1 MKARQFTLGLM
12 LSALMGGSMAI
23 GGYKLLEEDNQAQ
36 QQQLQNANV
45 RYSSLM
51 RDSDV
56 KVPAGL
62 NFVAAAQSVTPAVVH
77 VMTEYSPRTASRSR
91 QNEMLDPFL
100 RDFFGDE
107 FGGGDYHQQPGGPQ
121 VGSGS
126 GVIIASNGY
135 IVTNNHVIDKADKI
149 EVVLEDKRKLKAT
162 LVGTDPSTDIALLKV
177 DGDNLPTV
185 RYGNSDNI
193 KVGEWVLAV
202 GNPFNLN
209 STVTAGIISAKGRSV
224 GIVQD
229 VDAQGFNRGIES
241 FLQTDAVVNPGNSG
255 GALVNLNGD
264 LVGINTAIASRRGSF
279 EGYSFAVPSSIVSK
293 VVDDLLKH
301 GEVQRAFLGVHMREV
316 DASLAKEKKIKN
328 LSGVYIID
336 FSENSAAKAAGL
348 EKGDIITQVNDVPVN
363 TSAQL
368 QEQVA
373 RYRPGDKIK
382 VTYLRGDE
390 VKTST
395 TVLRNRMG
403 DTKVV
408 KREEAKAITFSGA
421 KFEPLTK
428 EEMSKLN
435 LPGGAKVSSIR
446 SSEFKNTG
454 IEDGFIITRID
465 KNRVEKPQDVERLL
479 KNAGDEGVL
488 LEGIYPDGRRAYYP
502 IGRR

>member
-62 NFVAAAQSVTPAVVH
+62 NFVAAAHSVTPAVVH

-91 QNEMLDPFL
+91 QNETLDPFL

-107 FGGGDYHQQPGGPQ
+107 FGGRDYHQQPGPQ
-121 VGSGS
+121 MGSGS

-149 EVVLEDKRKLKAT
+149 EVVLEDKRKLQAT

-177 DGDNLPTV
+177 DATNLPTV

-229 VDAQGFNRGIES
+229 VDAQGNNRGIES

-293 VVDDLLKH
+293 VVDDLLKY
-301 GEVQRAFLGVHMREV
+301 GEVQRAFLGVTMREV
-316 DASLAKEKKIKN
+316 DATLAKEKKIKN
-328 LSGVYIID
+328 INGVYIIG

-348 EKGDIITQVNDVPVN
+348 EEGDVITRVNDVPIN

-373 RYRPGDKIK
+373 RYRPGDRIK
-382 VTYLRGDE
+382 VTYMRGDDE
-390 VKTST
+390 NTLN
-395 TVLRNRMG
+395 TVLRNRLG

-428 EEMSKLN
+428 EEMSKLD
-435 LPGGAKVSSIR
+435 LSGGAKVSSIR

>member
-1 MKARQFTLGLM
+1 
-12 LSALMGGSMAI
+12 MAI

-107 FGGGDYHQQPGGPQ
+107 FGGRDYHQQPGPQ
-121 VGSGS
+121 MGSGS

-149 EVVLEDKRKLKAT
+149 EVVLEDKRKLQAS

-177 DGDNLPTV
+177 DATNLPTV

-229 VDAQGFNRGIES
+229 VDAQGNNRGIES

-293 VVDDLLKH
+293 VVDDLLKY
-301 GEVQRAFLGVHMREV
+301 GEVQRAFLGVTMREV
-316 DASLAKEKKIKN
+316 DATLAKEKKIKN
-328 LSGVYIID
+328 ISGVYIID

-348 EKGDIITQVNDVPVN
+348 EEGDVITKVNDVPVN

-382 VTYLRGDE
+382 VTYMRGNDE
-390 VKTST
+390 KTLT
-395 TVLRNRMG
+395 TVLRNRLG

-421 KFEPLTK
+421 KFAPLTK
-428 EEMSKLN
+428 EEMSKLD
-435 LPGGAKVSSIR
+435 LTGGAKVSSIR

>member
-12 LSALMGGSMAI
+12 LSALMGGSVAI

-36 QQQLQNANV
+36 QEQIKNTNV

-51 RDSDV
+51 HDSDV
-56 KVPAGL
+56 KVPEGL
-62 NFVAAAQSVTPAVVH
+62 NFVTAAHAVTPAVVH
-77 VMTEYSPRTASRSR
+77 VMTEYGSRTANRSSR
-91 QNEMLDPFL
+91 QQELLDPFL

-107 FGGGDYHQQPGGPQ
+107 FGGGFQEPRGPQ
-121 VGSGS
+121 MGSGS

-149 EVVLEDKRKLKAT
+149 EVVLEDKRKLEAT

-177 DGDNLPTV
+177 NANNLPTV
-185 RYGNSDNI
+185 RYGNSD
-193 KVGEWVLAV
+193 KLQVGEWVLAV

-229 VDAQGFNRGIES
+229 VDAEGFNRGIES

-301 GEVQRAFLGVHMREV
+301 GEVQRAFLGVSMREV
-316 DASLAKEKKIKN
+316 DATLAKEKNIKKLN
-328 LSGVYIID
+328 GVYIESLTD
-336 FSENSAAKAAGL
+336 NSAAAAAGL
-348 EKGDIITQVNDVPVN
+348 EKGDVITHINDVPVN
-363 TSAQL
+363 TAAQL

-373 RYRPGDKIK
+373 RYRPGDKIQ
-382 VTYLRGDE
+382 VSFVRGDN
-390 VKTST
+390 VKNVTAT
-395 TVLRNRMG
+395 LRNRMG
-403 DTKVV
+403 DTNLV
-408 KREEAKAITFSGA
+408 KREEAKAISYSGA

-428 EEMSKLN
+428 QEMTKLN
-435 LPGGAKVSSIR
+435 LSGGAKITSIR

-454 IEDGFIITRID
+454 IEEGFIITRID
-465 KNRVEKPQDVERLL
+465 KNKVEKPQDVERLL

>member
-23 GGYKLLEEDNQAQ
+23 GGYKLLEEDKQAQ
-36 QQQLQNANV
+36 QQQLQNSNV

-51 RDSDV
+51 RDSEV

-62 NFVAAAQSVTPAVVH
+62 NFVTAAEAVTPAVVH
-77 VMTEYSPRTASRSR
+77 VMTEYGPRTANRSR
-91 QNEMLDPFL
+91 QGEMLDPFL
-100 RDFFGDE
+100 RDFFGEE
-107 FGGGDYHQQPGGPQ
+107 FGEGYHQQPQGPQ
-121 VGSGS
+121 MGSGS

-149 EVVLEDKRKLKAT
+149 EVVLDDKRKLEAT

-177 DGDNLPTV
+177 NANNLPTV

-229 VDAQGFNRGIES
+229 VDAQGNNRGIES

-279 EGYSFAVPSSIVSK
+279 EGYSFAVPSAIVSK

-301 GEVQRAFLGVHMREV
+301 GEVQRAFLGVSMREV
-316 DASLAKEKKIKN
+316 DAALAKEKKIRN
-328 LSGVYIID
+328 LSGVYIVELT
-336 FSENSAAKAAGL
+336 ENSAAKSAGL
-348 EKGDIITQVNDVPVN
+348 EEGDVITHINGKAVN

-373 RYRPGDKIK
+373 RYRPGDQIK
-382 VTYLRGDE
+382 VSFVRGDD
-390 VKTST
+390 VKTVSAT
-395 TVLRNRMG
+395 LRNRMG
-403 DTKVV
+403 DTNVV
-408 KREEAKAITFSGA
+408 KREVAKAITYSGA
-421 KFEPLTK
+421 KIEPLSK
-428 EEMSKLN
+428 QEMNKLN
-435 LPGGAKVSSIR
+435 LAGGAKISSIR

-465 KNRVEKPQDVERLL
+465 KNKVEKPQDVERLL
-479 KNAGDEGVL
+479 KNAGEEGVL

>member
-1 MKARQFTLGLM
+1 
-12 LSALMGGSMAI
+12 MAI
-23 GGYKLLEEDNQAQ
+23 GGYKLLEEDKQAQ

-51 RDSDV
+51 HDSEV
-56 KVPAGL
+56 KVPDGL
-62 NFVAAAQSVTPAVVH
+62 NFVAAAQAVTPAVVH
-77 VMTEYSPRTASRSR
+77 VTTEYGPRTASRSR

-107 FGGGDYHQQPGGPQ
+107 FGEGYHQQPQGPQ
-121 VGSGS
+121 MGSGS

-149 EVVLEDKRKLKAT
+149 EVILEDKRKLEAT

-177 DGDNLPTV
+177 NANNLPTV

-229 VDAQGFNRGIES
+229 VDAQGYNRGIES

-301 GEVQRAFLGVHMREV
+301 GEVQRAFLGVSMREV

-328 LSGVYIID
+328 LSGVYIVE

-348 EKGDIITQVNDVPVN
+348 DEGDVITHINGKAVN

-373 RYRPGDKIK
+373 RYRPGDEIK
-382 VTYLRGDE
+382 VSFVRGED
-390 VKTST
+390 VKTVT
-395 TVLRNRMG
+395 ATLRNRMG
-403 DTKVV
+403 DTNLV
-408 KREEAKAITFSGA
+408 KREVAKAITFSGA
-421 KFEPLTK
+421 KLEPLTK
-428 EEMSKLN
+428 QEMNKLN
-435 LPGGAKVSSIR
+435 LPGGAKISSIR

-465 KNRVEKPQDVERLL
+465 KNKVEKPQDVERLL
-479 KNAGDEGVL
+479 KNADEEGVL

>member
-1 MKARQFTLGLM
+1 M

-23 GGYKLLEEDNQAQ
+23 GGYKLLEEDNQAKQ
-36 QQQLQNANV
+36 EQLQNANV

-56 KVPAGL
+56 KVPEGL
-62 NFVAAAQSVTPAVVH
+62 NFVTAAHAVTPAVVH
-77 VMTEYSPRTASRSR
+77 VMTEYGSQATSRSR

-107 FGGGDYHQQPGGPQ
+107 FGGGGHPQQQGPQ
-121 VGSGS
+121 MGSGS

-149 EVVLEDKRKLKAT
+149 EVVLEDKRKLEAT

-177 DGDNLPTV
+177 NANNLPTV

-229 VDAQGFNRGIES
+229 VDAQGYNRGIES

-301 GEVQRAFLGVHMREV
+301 GEVQRAFLGVSMREV

-328 LSGVYIID
+328 LSGVYIER
-336 FSENSAAKAAGL
+336 FSDNSAAEAAGL
-348 EKGDIITQVNDVPVN
+348 EKGDIITHINAVPVN

-382 VTYLRGDE
+382 VSYLRDDD
-390 VKTST
+390 VKTIT
-395 TVLRNRMG
+395 ATLRNRMG
-403 DTKVV
+403 DTNVV

-421 KFEPLTK
+421 KLEPLTK
-428 EEMSKLN
+428 QEMSKLN
-435 LPGGAKVSSIR
+435 LPGGAKISSIR

-465 KNRVEKPQDVERLL
+465 KNRVEKPQDVEKLL
-479 KNAGDEGVL
+479 KNAGEDGVL

>member
-107 FGGGDYHQQPGGPQ
+107 FGGRDYHQQPGPQ
-121 VGSGS
+121 MGSGS

-149 EVVLEDKRKLKAT
+149 EVVLEDKRKLQAS

-177 DGDNLPTV
+177 DANNLPTV

-229 VDAQGFNRGIES
+229 VDAQGNNRGIES

-293 VVDDLLKH
+293 VVDDLLKY
-301 GEVQRAFLGVHMREV
+301 GEVQRAFLGVTMREV
-316 DASLAKEKKIKN
+316 DATLAKEKKIKN
-328 LSGVYIID
+328 ISGVYIID

-348 EKGDIITQVNDVPVN
+348 EEGDVITKVNDVPVN

-382 VTYLRGDE
+382 VTYMRGNDE
-390 VKTST
+390 KTLT
-395 TVLRNRMG
+395 TVLRNRLG

-421 KFEPLTK
+421 KFAPLTK
-428 EEMSKLN
+428 EEMSKLD
-435 LPGGAKVSSIR
+435 LTGGAKVSSIR

>member
-23 GGYKLLEEDNQAQ
+23 GGYKLLEDDNQAQ
-36 QQQLQNANV
+36 QEKLQNANV

-51 RDSDV
+51 HNSEV

-77 VMTEYSPRTASRSR
+77 VTTEYSPRTAGRSR
-91 QNEMLDPFL
+91 QHEMLDPFL

-107 FGGGDYHQQPGGPQ
+107 FEGGMPQQHGPQ
-121 VGSGS
+121 QGSGS

-135 IVTNNHVIDKADKI
+135 IVTNNHVIDKANKI
-149 EVVLEDKRKLKAT
+149 EVVLEDKRKLEAT
-162 LVGTDPSTDIALLKV
+162 LVGTDPSTDIALLKINAN
-177 DGDNLPTV
+177 NLPTV

-229 VDAQGFNRGIES
+229 VDAQGRNHGIES

-301 GEVQRAFLGVHMREV
+301 GEVQRAFLGVTMREV

-328 LSGVYIID
+328 LSGVYVVGLTD
-336 FSENSAAKAAGL
+336 NSAAKAAGL
-348 EKGDIITQVNDVPVN
+348 EEGDIITKINDNAIN

-373 RYRPGDKIK
+373 RYRPGDKIS
-382 VTYLRGDE
+382 VTYVRGDD
-390 VKTST
+390 VKTISAT
-395 TVLRNRMG
+395 LRNRMG
-403 DTKVV
+403 DTNVV
-408 KREEAKAITFSGA
+408 KREVAKAVTIAGA

-428 EEMSKLN
+428 PEMAKLD
-435 LPGGAKVSSIR
+435 LAGGAKVSGIK

-454 IEDGFIITRID
+454 LEDGFIITRID

-479 KNAGDEGVL
+479 KNADDEGVL